1 MKVIMNKLTPI
12 AIAATIT
19 AALALTGC
27 STGSDTASSSA
38 SSSSGSSNSTEPTK
52 EVDKPADLTG
62 TWKQTNSAAADSYQ
76 EAEITGNVI
85 TINWV
90 TDNGDTKSIYWVGS
104 FAAPTDAST
113 PYKWTSTRDVAA
125 TESAMLASSDATKEF
140 TFQNDSI
147 SYPASALG
155 TTTTIK
161 LKKQ

>member
-38 SSSSGSSNSTEPTK
+38 SSSSSSSSSTPEPTK
-52 EVDKPADLTG
+52 EAAEPADLTG

-76 EAEITGNVI
+76 EAEITGNDI

-90 TDNGDTKSIYWVGS
+90 ADNGDTKSIYRCGDAVQVDLHPRRRSDRVGH
-104 FAAPTDAST
+104 A
-113 PYKWTSTRDVAA
+113 RL
-125 TESAMLASSDATKEF
+125 ERCH
-140 TFQNDSI
+140 
-147 SYPASALG
+147 
-155 TTTTIK
+155 
-161 LKKQ
+161 